1 VKVILQKDIANLGDA
16 GDIKDVADGYAR
28 NYLLPKKLVIV
39 SSEAGS
45 RVIEHQ
51 NKIIKLKKEKR
62 RKTSEKAAADVAGR
76 ELHIQVQVGEEDKL
90 FGSVTPIDIAKKLKE
105 EGFEVDKR
113 KIALDAPI
121 KELGEY
127 SIALKLDEGIAA
139 NIKVFVEKA

>member
-1 VKVILQKDIANLGDA
+1 VKVILQKDVPNLGDA

-51 NKIIKLKKEKR
+51 KKIIKLKKEKR
-62 RKTSEKAAADVAGR
+62 RKSSEKAAADVAGR
-76 ELHIQVQVGEEDKL
+76 ELHIKVQVGEEDKL